1 MRVRVKLIA
10 NYMKLLP
17 PGTKGNTFE
26 LEVAPGVT
34 IGDVLGPLGVPLD
47 DSTVLLLNGYQ
58 VEADA
63 LLSEQDMITAFS
75 AIAGGDRSLSQ
86 PDAQKIT
93 M

>member
-17 PGTKGNTFE
+17 PGTQGNTIE
-26 LEVAPGVT
+26 LDCQIGNS

-58 VEADA
+58 AEADA
-63 LLSEQDMITAFS
+63 RLADGDMVTAFS
-75 AIAGGDRSLSQ
+75 AIAGGGNGLENR
-86 PDAQKIT
+86 
-93 M
+93 

>member
-17 PGTKGNTFE
+17 PGTQGNVIE
-26 LEVAPGVT
+26 LEAQPSAA

-58 VEADA
+58 AEADA
-63 LLSEQDMITAFS
+63 SLSDGDTITAFS
-75 AIAGGDRSLSQ
+75 AIAGG
-86 PDAQKIT
+86 
-93 M
+93 